1 MFFRISVATIAL
13 ISLAEGIVVG
23 RSTGDEES
31 LCGSLDPLEC
41 TPELINLVKELE
53 AELIEQDDEERIA
66 SYHEDPQLA
75 AVSADGSFSY
85 PPGCTPD
92 VRPQNRYYCFHGKRN
107 TTGKEK
113 KQVTAIVDLF
123 DINDPQ
129 DNVVIGL
136 TAEFECKT
144 AMRLSTHAG
153 GEAEVVAF
161 GNKKRLGAYL
171 SLATYDVETPKPG
184 LLGRVQKN
192 LVANPHFKI
201 YVFSYLALDIEHLP
215 SNTSYMYATNAGNM
229 GFNVT
234 TSISKKVTLGT
245 VDASFSLTLDTLKA
259 NDSIWD
265 LKGTAK
271 ASVTN
276 ALIKLHFPVT
286 FLRERIILPQ

>member
-1 MFFRISVATIAL
+1 MFVRISIATIAL

-23 RSTGDEES
+23 RSTGDEKP
-31 LCGSLDPLEC
+31 LFGSIDNLEI
-41 TPELINLVKELE
+41 TPELINLLKELE
-53 AELIEQDDEERIA
+53 AEFIKQDEERIA
-66 SYHEDPQLA
+66 SYPEGPQLA

-92 VRPQNRYYCFHGKRN
+92 ERPESRYYCFHGKRN
-107 TTGKEK
+107 TTGGV

-136 TAEFECKT
+136 TAEFADKT
-144 AMRLSTHAG
+144 AKRLDTHAG

-161 GNKKRLGAYL
+161 GNKKRLGAAL
-171 SLATYDVETPKPG
+171 SLETYDVESPKPG

-192 LVANPHFKI
+192 IVANPHFKI
-201 YVFSYLALDIEHLP
+201 YVFSYLALDIEHVP
-215 SNTSYMYATNAGNM
+215 SDTSYMYATNAGNM

-234 TSISKKVTLGT
+234 TSITKKVTLGT
-245 VDASFSLTLDTLKA
+245 VGASLSLTLDTLKA
-259 NDSIWD
+259 NDSVWD

-271 ASVTN
+271 ASATN
-276 ALIKLHFPVT
+276 ALIKLHLPVT